1 MSSRFGKY
9 RVVTPEF
16 CMGEA
21 IGRLSNIG
29 AWLDGQATEDDLST
43 ILARVPI
50 RNMPAYEQWLI
61 EQSAGIGRV
70 VFEGECEDP

>member
-9 RVVTPEF
+9 RVLTPEF

-29 AWLDGQATEDDLST
+29 GWLDGQSKENDLVA

-50 RNMPAYEQWLI
+50 HSMPAYEHWLI
-61 EQSAGIGRV
+61 EQSAGSGRV